1 MDVILLGAPGAGKG
15 TQATEL
21 VKEYG
26 LVHISTGDLFRAALR
41 DQTALG
47 IQAKSYM
54 DKGELVPDEVVI
66 GMVEE
71 RINQPD
77 CAGGVLFDGFP
88 RTVEQA
94 DALQRVLAQR
104 QRRID
109 GVISISVSNDVL
121 LKRIAGRL
129 TCRECGAVFN
139 RYFHPPKQ
147 EGICDVCGASAL
159 FQRPD
164 DNEDTAKNRLDVYF
178 KQTAPLISYYREQG
192 TLHEVDGER
201 DMAAVTADVLRVL
214 RS

>member
-21 VKEYG
+21 VKQYG

-41 DQTALG
+41 NETELG
-47 IQAKSYM
+47 LQAKAYM

-71 RINQPD
+71 RIAQPD
-77 CAGGVLFDGFP
+77 CDGGVLFDGFP

-94 DALQRVLAQR
+94 DALARVLEQR

-109 GVISISVSNDVL
+109 GVISIAVSNDVL
-121 LKRIAGRL
+121 LKRIAGRIS
-129 TCRECGAVFN
+129 CKECGAVFN

-147 EGICDVCGASAL
+147 EGVCDACGAHAL
-159 FQRPD
+159 FQRAD
-164 DNEDTAKNRLDVYF
+164 DNEHTAKNRLDVYF
-178 KQTAPLISYYREQG
+178 HQTAPLIDYYREQG

-201 DMAAVTADVLRVL
+201 DIAEVTADVLRVL